1 MTPLLSPPPRWAW
14 SAEKWAWWFRLM
26 ETHVDALGDLVLSA
40 YPEGREEH
48 MRARW
53 TVIRLRAFL
62 TTLRVALSVVPLR
75 A

>member
-1 MTPLLSPPPRWAW
+1 MIPELAPRRRGW

-26 ETHVDALGDLVLSA
+26 EEHVDALGSLVLSA

-48 MRARW
+48 VRARW
-53 TVIRLRAFL
+53 TVIRLRGFL
-62 TTLRVALSVVPLR
+62 ETLRVALSVGLLR